1 MRPLKVFSILTITLL
16 AISTS
21 SCKKTDN
28 ETSMLSSLEEQ
39 SAKEPLKLTDAEK
52 KIIAENE
59 NTLRVTKECVK
70 CDFRGAEF
78 RAANLGGADLSNA
91 KLSYADLRSANL
103 NDVIISCADLRRA
116 DLSNARLNYSDF
128 QEADLSNARL
138 SYADLR
144 GVNLWWTK
152 LPEKLSNAV
161 FEGAKTGPENTWLL
175 RGKL

>member
-1 MRPLKVFSILTITLL
+1 LLFLKDRACRVFD
-16 AISTS
+16 ST
-21 SCKKTDN
+21 
-28 ETSMLSSLEEQ
+28 
-39 SAKEPLKLTDAEK
+39 LKLTHWFRLGLYRKNRKHNFDLFQLLDVSY
-52 KIIAENE
+52 INF
-59 NTLRVTKECVK
+59 LECVK
-70 CDFRGAEF
+70 CDFRGAEL

-103 NDVIISCADLRRA
+103 NDVIISCADLRGA

-161 FEGAKTGPENTWLL
+161 FKGAKTGPVNTWRL